1 MFGGSAY
8 LFAIIKYFSF
18 AFFRLFLLQCN
29 FFPLQL
35 RHQTDNT
42 KWRAGRPGGPYC
54 QMKKHEFSAGW
65 WATEKGGPAGYTT
78 GRASG
83 LHMKAGRQ
91 AAHLAWLQKR
101 VGRRAA
107 FFCSPP
113 CPFPQPTRPPFC
125 AACRPAL
132 LSSVQPASLLKIH
145 VFHLETRPSSPLA
158 FQLVLPS
165 WNLRNQAPLFTDS
178 AFYKAP
184 TINAFCTMLVYIT
197 C

>member
-29 FFPLQL
+29 FFPLRL

-54 QMKKHEFSAGW
+54 QMKKYEFSAGW
-65 WATEKGGPAGYTT
+65 WATEKGRPAGYTT

-83 LHMKAGRQ
+83 LHMKAGRR

-113 CPFPQPTRPPFC
+113 CLFRSPPDHPFVQLAGPPFC
-125 AACRPAL
+125 LLCSPPACWKSTFFIWKHGPPA
-132 LSSVQPASLLKIH
+132 
-145 VFHLETRPSSPLA
+145 RWPS
-158 FQLVLPS
+158 
-165 WNLRNQAPLFTDS
+165 N
-178 AFYKAP
+178 
-184 TINAFCTMLVYIT
+184 
-197 C
+197 